1 MRLWTLHP
9 RYLDPQGLVALWR
22 EALLA
27 REVLRGHTKGYRQH
41 PQLLRFRSCASPRVA
56 INSYIAVV
64 FAEAQSR
71 GYRFDR
77 SKLGRAA
84 RAPRIAATDG
94 QLQYEWSWLLQK
106 LRRRSPLVY
115 RHHVEVSAPAV
126 HPLFRVV
133 SGPIAEWERVQNQ
146 PAAKPGALAGG
157 ILRGA

>member
-27 REVLRGHTKGYRQH
+27 REVLRGRTRGYRQH
-41 PQLLRFRSCASPRVA
+41 PQLLRFRSCTSPCAA
-56 INSYIAVV
+56 IDDYLAGV

-84 RAPRIAATDG
+84 RVSRITTTDG
-94 QLQYEWSWLLQK
+94 QLQYEWMWLLSK
-106 LRRRSPLVY
+106 VRRRSPLVY
-115 RHHVEVSAPAV
+115 RRHVEVSMPAV

-133 SGPIAEWERVQNQ
+133 PGPIAEWERVQLQ
-146 PAAKPGALAGG
+146 PAA
-157 ILRGA
+157 